1 MLTTLNKP
9 SRNDSELFARI
20 KPIVGDGLLEKHVV
34 VVGEYQ
40 ALLLEYL
47 VSCGLTHF
55 DHYCVDGEDSSSF
68 IKTLATISERL
79 QVEIQAQV
87 LPNKSEKIKEN
98 TGLIIGGGSYQA
110 YQLTKEL
117 VKESGKPGLFY
128 CIMANGSGLI
138 AFLLPDRLIK
148 LPRWLFATLPNTNNN
163 LFSEL
168 HLINTVANYAK
179 GLLLKGTKY
188 ARLDIESVVKAN
200 QLLIVGHPSWPWVVK
215 PIQLE
220 ELIALANTFSGSS
233 QINQNS
239 LTLAGKTCLVIGLGS
254 LGSVVAE
261 TLTSLGASLVLIDGE
276 KVDVANPIR
285 QIYQVDQVGQAKASA
300 CAELVAKKSNSKE
313 TSQRFF
319 AYQFAIS
326 PEEESLLQLEN
337 ILIEHKIDVAVVATG
352 TGNDRIISQALVSK
366 NIPHVVVSCYERARF
381 FEAIIVDGKG
391 GPCFGCVRGHLYLG
405 VAPSLTPEQRA
416 RYVSSEHDLMAEPA
430 TRVETGRAADLAAHI
445 AYGLLNLDTT
455 PWLSRALA
463 EEQTFFLGGNATELQ
478 PNGKWAYTIELPG
491 EVKLFGLQ
499 DITGRGDYIE
509 CWDCGRKLL
518 VSVHYQTT

>member
-1 MLTTLNKP
+1 
-9 SRNDSELFARI
+9 
-20 KPIVGDGLLEKHVV
+20 
-34 VVGEYQ
+34 
-40 ALLLEYL
+40 
-47 VSCGLTHF
+47 
-55 DHYCVDGEDSSSF
+55 
-68 IKTLATISERL
+68 ISERL
-79 QVEIQAQV
+79 QVETQAQV
-87 LPNKSEKIKEN
+87 LINQQNIINEYL
-98 TGLIIGGGSYQA
+98 GLIIGTGGYQA

-117 VKESGKPGLFY
+117 VKGSGRPGLFY
-128 CIMANGSGLI
+128 CLMTNGSGLI
-138 AFLLPDRLIK
+138 AFLLPNRLIE
-148 LPRWLFATLPNTNNN
+148 LPRWLFATLPNNN
-163 LFSEL
+163 LFNEL

-188 ARLDIESVVKAN
+188 ARLDIESVVNAN
-200 QLLIVGHPSWPWVVK
+200 QLLIAGHPSWPWVVK

-220 ELIALANTFSGSS
+220 ELIALANTFSSS
-233 QINQNS
+233 SEVNQNRP
-239 LTLAGKTCLVIGLGS
+239 TLAGKTCLVIGLGS

-261 TLTSLGASLVLIDGE
+261 TLANLGASLILIDGE

-326 PEEESLLQLEN
+326 PEEKSLLQLEN
-337 ILIEHKIDVAVVATG
+337 VLIEHKIDVAVVATG
-352 TGNDRIISQALVSK
+352 TGNDRIISQALVVK

-445 AYGLLNLDTT
+445 AYSLLNLGTT

-478 PNGKWAYTIELPG
+478 PNGKWVYTIELPG
-491 EVKLFGLQ
+491 EVKIFGL
-499 DITGRGDYIE
+499 DNIIGRGD
-509 CWDCGRKLL
+509 
-518 VSVHYQTT
+518 